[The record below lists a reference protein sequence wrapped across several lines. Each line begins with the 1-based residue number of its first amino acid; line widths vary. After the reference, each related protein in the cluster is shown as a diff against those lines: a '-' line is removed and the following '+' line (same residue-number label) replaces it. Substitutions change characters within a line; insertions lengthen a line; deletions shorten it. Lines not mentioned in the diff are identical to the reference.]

1 MAEQQIRFRRA
12 RETDLPAIISLL
24 AADELG
30 QQREN
35 PSLPL
40 AKEYEDAFQA
50 VRADENQL
58 LAVAVCADDT
68 VVGTLQIS
76 FLPGLSRKGAWR
88 GQIEAVRV
96 AQNHRGSGLGQ
107 KMFQWA
113 IAECQARGCSLVQ
126 LTSDKTRS
134 DAHKFY
140 EKLRFVASHV
150 GYKLK
155 L

>member
-1 MAEQQIRFRRA
+1 MGEQQIRFRRA

-50 VRADENQL
+50 VRADKNQL

-96 AQNHRGSGLGQ
+96 AKSHRGSCLGQ
-107 KMFQWA
+107 KMFRWA

-126 LTSDKTRS
+126 LTSDNTRS

-140 EKLRFVASHV
+140 EKLGFVASHV

>member
-1 MAEQQIRFRRA
+1 MGEQQIRFRRA

-40 AKEYEDAFQA
+40 VKEYEDAFQA

-96 AQNHRGSGLGQ
+96 AQSHRGSGLGQ
-107 KMFQWA
+107 KMFHWA

-126 LTSDKTRS
+126 LTSDNTRS

-140 EKLRFVASHV
+140 EKLGFVASHV

>member
-1 MAEQQIRFRRA
+1 MGEQQIRFRRA

-96 AQNHRGSGLGQ
+96 AQSHRGSGLGQ

-126 LTSDKTRS
+126 LTSDNTRS

-140 EKLRFVASHV
+140 EKLGFVASHV